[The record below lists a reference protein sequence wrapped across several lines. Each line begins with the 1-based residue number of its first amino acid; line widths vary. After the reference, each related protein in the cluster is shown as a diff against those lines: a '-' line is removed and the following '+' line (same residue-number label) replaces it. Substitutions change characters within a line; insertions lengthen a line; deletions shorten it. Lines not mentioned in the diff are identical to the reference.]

1 MPTISESKLHKIFE
15 LKNQGYNIAQI
26 SRKLHASR
34 NTVKGYLRGKLYKN
48 PNVAYPVQQQP
59 QVAKIVEAEVIG
71 PTAIAAPQPF
81 QQRETPFRLPRE
93 LDEEDVYLST
103 REYTIGGR
111 PVDEFLGREPSPAS
125 ATYLGP
131 PAPPGY
137 PRFIPVPERRIEP
150 ENDVRRDEDRGRR
163 EKSETA
169 SLIPQLIQKRQQE
182 KPNADIK
189 RLDRR
194 VDRVIRYRED
204 DAKIK
209 KEYQALIL
217 QQQYERELQ
226 QQPAPVERKP
236 VPVPEPEVASQPE
249 IQLTFQE
256 LKNRL
261 TGDILG
267 DSKFYNDYASHLNIH
282 DRGKLFTEHIRLSHG
297 GEKEEGEDEEEYE

>member
-59 QVAKIVEAEVIG
+59 QVAKIVETEVIG
-71 PTAIAAPQPF
+71 PTAIATPQPF
-81 QQRETPFRLPRE
+81 QQRETPFRLPRK

-131 PAPPGY
+131 PAPPDY
-137 PRFIPVPERRIEP
+137 PRFIPVSERRIEP
-150 ENDVRRDEDRGRR
+150 ENDARQDEDIRRR
-163 EKSETA
+163 EKSETT
-169 SLIPQLIQKRQQE
+169 SLIQQLIQKRKQE
-182 KPNADIK
+182 HRDANINGLN
-189 RLDRR
+189 RRIDRE
-194 VDRVIRYRED
+194 IRNREH

-209 KEYQALIL
+209 KEDQALIL
-217 QQQYERELQ
+217 
-226 QQPAPVERKP
+226 
-236 VPVPEPEVASQPE
+236 
-249 IQLTFQE
+249 
-256 LKNRL
+256 
-261 TGDILG
+261 
-267 DSKFYNDYASHLNIH
+267 
-282 DRGKLFTEHIRLSHG
+282 
-297 GEKEEGEDEEEYE
+297 

>member
-1 MPTISESKLHKIFE
+1 M
-15 LKNQGYNIAQI
+15 
-26 SRKLHASR
+26 
-34 NTVKGYLRGKLYKN
+34 
-48 PNVAYPVQQQP
+48 
-59 QVAKIVEAEVIG
+59 
-71 PTAIAAPQPF
+71 
-81 QQRETPFRLPRE
+81 PRE

-111 PVDEFLGREPSPAS
+111 RVDEILGREPSPAS

-131 PAPPGY
+131 PAPPDY

-150 ENDVRRDEDRGRR
+150 ENDVRRDEDRRRR

-182 KPNADIK
+182 KLNADIK

-194 VDRVIRYRED
+194 VDREIRYREH

-209 KEYQALIL
+209 KEDQALIL

-261 TGDILG
+261 TGDILE
-267 DSKFYNDYASHLNIH
+267 DSKIYNDYASHLNSH

-297 GEKEEGEDEEEYE
+297 GEKEEGEDEYE